1 MHHRQCLLSS
11 KVSKQGSCI
20 HTHDNAPLGA
30 NDLIVSVQHCSCAI
44 DKTQCFSRS
53 ERQRIE
59 RINAGVQSL
68 LAKDWLTV
76 ELQPHTILRRSGA
89 VA

>member
-1 MHHRQCLLSS
+1 MQHRQCPLSS

-20 HTHDNAPLGA
+20 HTHDNAPFSTDQFVA
-30 NDLIVSVQHCSCAI
+30 FVDHCSCAI
-44 DKTQCFSRS
+44 DKTQCFSLS

-68 LAKDWLTV
+68 HAKDWLIV
-76 ELQPHTILRRSGA
+76 EL
-89 VA
+89 